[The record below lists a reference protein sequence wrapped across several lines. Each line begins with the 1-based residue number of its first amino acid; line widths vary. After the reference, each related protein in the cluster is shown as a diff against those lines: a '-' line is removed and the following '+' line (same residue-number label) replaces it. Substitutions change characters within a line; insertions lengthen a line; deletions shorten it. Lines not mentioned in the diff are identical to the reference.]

1 MRLWLWLWLVA
12 CGCGCGCVANSLV
25 HSFSASQPVGACRY
39 EIFLQVVCLAVIV
52 QWLSFV
58 FHNLRSEFDVNS
70 PVCVA
75 IVCSR
80 AVACCAVL
88 TGASVL
94 WRQLPGHVLFRQR
107 VRGTKRGVGF
117 AGCWLIV
124 RVRVFVRVRVCSYSD
139 AFSMAGFLAMCLFL
153 KGFRCDTLAAVWN
166 VDVAWLYVLRRLIVW
181 WL

>member
-1 MRLWLWLWLVA
+1 M
-12 CGCGCGCVANSLV
+12 
-25 HSFSASQPVGACRY
+25 
-39 EIFLQVVCLAVIV
+39 VCLAVIV

-88 TGASVL
+88 TGDPVL

-107 VRGTKRGVGF
+107 VRGTKRGVAF
-117 AGCWLIV
+117 AGCCFIV
-124 RVRVFVRVRVCSYSD
+124 RVRVRACVCVCVC
-139 AFSMAGFLAMCLFL
+139 A
-153 KGFRCDTLAAVWN
+153 RTLTDSWTIAN
-166 VDVAWLYVLRRLIVW
+166 SLPS
-181 WL
+181 